1 MGNKILRTTLVQVS
15 LIAIKY
21 NEYLRSFYLKLKNK
35 KGSGKAIIATARK
48 MLEIIYRTLKNGWVF
63 KDFNNWELE

>member
-1 MGNKILRTTLVQVS
+1 
-15 LIAIKY
+15 
-21 NEYLRSFYLKLKNK
+21 LKNK

-63 KDFNNWELE
+63 KDFKIGNWSKNKLKNQSRF

>member
-1 MGNKILRTTLVQVS
+1 VS

-21 NEYLRSFYLKLKNK
+21 NEYLRSFYSKLTIK

-63 KDFNNWELE
+63 KDFNNWILE